1 MKFINVLIEHTTLQL
16 NQTFTYACTYDVQR
30 GMRVK
35 VPFAHQELIA
45 IVMECDVEY
54 TKANYKYVIEVLDAE
69 PLLNEEMF
77 ELANY
82 ISNTY
87 VTSLMSCFKTMLP
100 PALRPSSNHSL
111 VQYEDWFVANASFE
125 PLTPKQAEIWNQYKE
140 NLPMKASLFRKLAKH
155 HTKAL
160 LDKGYITIETRE
172 KSQTLVSVDSVSK
185 PFDLTQEQSSALHE
199 IHTSPDS
206 VFLLHGVTGSGKTEI
221 FLRLAQEVLDQGKQV
236 LFLVPE
242 IGLTPM
248 IISRVM
254 ARFQQNIAIYHSQ
267 LNASEKYQQYQMV
280 KNKQVNIVV
289 GTRSACFMP
298 FHDLGLILMDEEHDT
313 SYKQDSMPKYH
324 TRDIVL
330 FRAQKHHCKVV
341 LASATPCLE
350 SYARAYK
357 GIYHLIEMKH
367 RVYDQMPS
375 IQLVNLKNDFV
386 QDGLS
391 QTLIDKM
398 EDRLAKNEQVILLLN
413 RRGYLPTVRCIDC
426 NEVLT
431 CPDCGIALSYHKSN
445 NALMCHCCGNVYP
458 KPSACPSCGSRMF
471 STTGMGTEK
480 LEDKIQER
488 FPQAHVVRMDAD
500 STRKKNAHE
509 KLLKEF
515 EQSGDILI
523 GTQMVAKGLDF
534 PRVTLVG
541 ILQADSALTRNDY
554 RACEVAYEMLEQA
567 SGRCGREKLAGE
579 VIIQTFDED
588 HYVMKSVVAHDY
600 ASFFAREMQYRH
612 LGQYPP
618 YVYMATLIFVHPDA
632 EKARQKALEAK
643 DFLKENRVLGPID
656 ISMRMKKSRVRLLIK
671 DKNEQHLQAQIWNWV
686 HHEKEHPSAVKTE
699 INMHPLMLED

>member
-1 MKFINVLIEHTTLQL
+1 MKFINVLIEHNTLQL
-16 NQTFTYACTYDVQR
+16 NQTFTYACEYSVQK

-35 VPFAHQELIA
+35 VPFGNQQLIA
-45 IVMECDVEY
+45 IVMEVDVTY
-54 TKANYKYVIEVLDAE
+54 SKPNYKYVLEVLDAE

-100 PALRPSSNHSL
+100 PALRPSSNHTS
-111 VQYEDWFVANASFE
+111 VQYEDWIVLSNSSK
-125 PLTPKQAEIWNQYKE
+125 PLTPKQKEVYELYK
-140 NLPMKASLFRKLAKH
+140 NKLPMKASLYRKLAKH
-155 HTKAL
+155 HTKTL
-160 LDKGYITIETRE
+160 LDKGYISIESRE
-172 KSQTLVSVDSVSK
+172 KSQSLVGEE
-185 PFDLTQEQSSALHE
+185 EQSHPFALTDEQKFAIQE
-199 IHTSPDS
+199 IKQSKDS
-206 VFLLHGVTGSGKTEI
+206 VFLLHGVTGSGKTEV
-221 FLRLAQEVLDQGKQV
+221 FLRLAQEVLEEGKQV

-248 IISRVM
+248 IISRVK

-280 KNKQVNIVV
+280 KNKKVNIVV

-324 TRDIVL
+324 TRDVVL
-330 FRAQKHHCKVV
+330 FRARYHNCKTI

-357 GIYHLIEMKH
+357 GKYHLIEMKN
-367 RVYDQMPS
+367 RVYEQMPD
-375 IQLVNLKNDFV
+375 IQLVNLKHEPVHN
-386 QDGLS
+386 GLS
-391 QTLIDKM
+391 QTLIEKINT
-398 EDRLAKNEQVILLLN
+398 RLQKNEQIILLLN

-445 NALMCHCCGNVYP
+445 HALVCHCCGNVYP
-458 KPSACPSCGSRMF
+458 KPKVCPNCGSAHF
-471 STTGMGTEK
+471 SSTGMGTEK
-480 LEDKIQER
+480 LEDRIQEL
-488 FPQAHVVRMDAD
+488 FPSAHIVRMDAD
-500 STRKKNAHE
+500 STRKKNAHQS
-509 KLLKEF
+509 LLKKF
-515 EQSGDILI
+515 ETEGDILV

-541 ILQADSALTRNDY
+541 ILQADAALTRNDY
-554 RACEVAYEMLEQA
+554 RACEIAYEMLEQA

-579 VIIQTFDED
+579 VVIQTFDED
-588 HYVMKSVVAHDY
+588 HYVMQSVVSHDY
-600 ASFFAREMQYRH
+600 DQFFKREMQYRH

-618 YVYMATLIFVHPDA
+618 YVYMATLVFCHMDM
-632 EKARQKALEAK
+632 EKARQKAMEAK
-643 DFLKENRVLGPID
+643 KFLKENRVLGPID
-656 ISMRMKKSRVRLLIK
+656 ISMRMKRSRVRLLIK
-671 DKNEQHLQAQIWNWV
+671 DKNEQHLQEQIWKWV
-686 HHEKEHPSAVKTE
+686 HYDQAHSSSVKTE

>member
-16 NQTFTYACTYDVQR
+16 NQTFTYACEFDVEK

-35 VPFAHQELIA
+35 VPFGSQKLIA
-45 IVMECDVEY
+45 IVMETDVIYE
-54 TKANYKYVIEVLDAE
+54 KPNFKYVLEVLDAE

-77 ELANY
+77 DLANY

-100 PALRPSSNHSL
+100 PALRPSSNHTS
-111 VQYEDWFVANASFE
+111 VQYEDWIVLGQSE
-125 PLTPKQAEIWNQYKE
+125 LPLTIKQKEVYEQYK
-140 NLPMKASLFRKLAKH
+140 NQLPMKASLYRKLAKH
-155 HTKAL
+155 HTKIL
-160 LDKGYITIETRE
+160 LEKGYLQIEKRE
-172 KSQTLVSVDSVSK
+172 KSKILVQSQNQSK
-185 PFDLTQEQSSALHE
+185 PHSLTQEQANAIHE
-199 IHTSPDS
+199 IKTSQDS
-206 VFLLHGVTGSGKTEI
+206 VFLLHGVTGSGKTEV
-221 FLRLAQEVLDQGKQV
+221 FMNLAQDVLNQGKQV

-313 SYKQDSMPKYH
+313 SYKQDSMPKYN

-330 FRAQKHHCKVV
+330 FRAARHHCKTV

-357 GIYHLIEMKH
+357 GVYHLIEMKH
-367 RVYDQMPS
+367 RVYDQMPD
-375 IQLVNLKNDFV
+375 IQLVNLRNERVKN
-386 QDGLS
+386 GLS
-391 QTLIDKM
+391 ETLITKIQ
-398 EDRLAKNEQVILLLN
+398 ERLLKHEQVILLLN
-413 RRGYLPTVRCIDC
+413 RRGYIPTVRCIDC

-445 NALMCHCCGNVYP
+445 HSLVCHCCGNVYP
-458 KPSACPSCGSRMF
+458 KPKTCPNCGSFNF

-480 LEDKIQER
+480 LEDKIQEL
-488 FPQAHVVRMDAD
+488 FPQARIVRMDAD
-500 STRKKNAHE
+500 STRKKNAHQ
-509 KLLKEF
+509 KLLEEF
-515 EQSGDILI
+515 ENNADILV

-534 PRVTLVG
+534 PKVTLVG
-541 ILQADSALTRNDY
+541 ILQADAALMRNDY

-567 SGRCGREKLAGE
+567 SGRCGRDKLAGE
-579 VIIQTFDED
+579 VVIQTFDED
-588 HYVMKSVVAHDY
+588 HYVMEAVVAHNY
-600 ASFFAREMQYRH
+600 NAFFTREMQYRH

-618 YVYMATLIFVHPDA
+618 YVYMATLVFCHFDI
-632 EKARQKALEAK
+632 EKARQRAQEAK
-643 DFLKENRVLGPID
+643 QFLKENRVLGPID
-656 ISMRMKKSRVRLLIK
+656 ITMRMKRNRVRLLIK
-671 DKNEQHLQAQIWNWV
+671 DKNEQHLTEQIWKWV
-686 HHEKEHPSAVKTE
+686 HYEKENPSSVKTE

>member
-16 NQTFTYACTYDVQR
+16 NQTFTYACEFDVEK

-35 VPFAHQELIA
+35 VPFGSQKLIA
-45 IVMECDVEY
+45 IVMETDVIYE
-54 TKANYKYVIEVLDAE
+54 KPNFKYVLEVLDAE

-77 ELANY
+77 DLANY

-100 PALRPSSNHSL
+100 PALRPSSNHTS
-111 VQYEDWFVANASFE
+111 VQYEDWIVLGQSE
-125 PLTPKQAEIWNQYKE
+125 LPLTIKQKEVYEQYK
-140 NLPMKASLFRKLAKH
+140 NQLPMKASLYRKLAKH
-155 HTKAL
+155 HTKTL
-160 LDKGYITIETRE
+160 LEKGYLQIEKRE
-172 KSQTLVSVDSVSK
+172 KSQILVKNQNQSR
-185 PFDLTQEQSSALHE
+185 PHNLTQEQAHAIHE
-199 IHTSPDS
+199 IKTSQDS
-206 VFLLHGVTGSGKTEI
+206 VFLLHGVTGSGKTEV
-221 FLRLAQEVLDQGKQV
+221 FMNLAQDVLNQGKQV

-330 FRAQKHHCKVV
+330 FRAARHHCKTV

-357 GIYHLIEMKH
+357 GVYHLIEMKH
-367 RVYDQMPS
+367 RVYDQMPD
-375 IQLVNLKNDFV
+375 IQLVNLRNERVKN
-386 QDGLS
+386 GLS
-391 QTLIDKM
+391 ETLITKIQ
-398 EDRLAKNEQVILLLN
+398 ERLLKHEQVILLLN
-413 RRGYLPTVRCIDC
+413 RRGYIPTVRCIDC

-445 NALMCHCCGNVYP
+445 HSLVCHCCGNVYP
-458 KPSACPSCGSRMF
+458 KPKTCPSCGSVNF

-480 LEDKIQER
+480 LEDKIQEL
-488 FPQAHVVRMDAD
+488 FPQARIVRMDAD
-500 STRKKNAHE
+500 STRKKNAHQ
-509 KLLKEF
+509 KLLEEF
-515 EQSGDILI
+515 ENNADILV

-534 PRVTLVG
+534 PKVTLVG
-541 ILQADSALTRNDY
+541 ILQADAALMRNDY

-567 SGRCGREKLAGE
+567 SGRCGRDKLAGE
-579 VIIQTFDED
+579 VVIQTFDEE
-588 HYVMKSVVAHDY
+588 HYVMKAVVAHEY
-600 ASFFAREMQYRH
+600 NAFFTREMQYRH

-618 YVYMATLIFVHPDA
+618 YVYMATLVFCHLDM
-632 EKARQKALEAK
+632 EKARQRALEAK
-643 DFLKENRVLGPID
+643 QFLKENRVLGPID
-656 ISMRMKKSRVRLLIK
+656 ITMRMKRNRVRLLIK
-671 DKNEQHLQAQIWNWV
+671 DKNEQHLTEQIWKWV
-686 HHEKEHPSAVKTE
+686 HYEKENPSSVKTE

>member
-1 MKFINVLIEHTTLQL
+1 MKFVNVLIEHTTMQL
-16 NQTFTYACTYDVQR
+16 NQTFTYACEYEVQK

-35 VPFAHQELIA
+35 VDFAHQQLIA
-45 IVMECDVEY
+45 IVMEVDVPY
-54 TKANYKYVIEVLDAE
+54 NKPNYKYVLEVLDAE
-69 PLLNEEMF
+69 PLLNDEMF

-100 PALRPSSNHSL
+100 PALRPSSNHTN
-111 VQYEDWFVANASFE
+111 VQYEDWFVLGDGQA
-125 PLTPKQAEIWNQYKE
+125 PLTPKQAEIFEQYK
-140 NLPMKASLFRKLAKH
+140 NQLPMKASLYRKLAKH

-160 LDKGYITIETRE
+160 IEKGYLVIESRE
-172 KSQTLVSVDSVSK
+172 KCNSLVSTNTISI
-185 PFDLTQEQSSALHE
+185 PHHLTFEQAHALDE
-199 IHTSPDS
+199 IHGSDS
-206 VFLLHGVTGSGKTEI
+206 AVYLLHGVTGSGKTEI

-267 LNASEKYQQYQMV
+267 LSASEKYQQYQMV

-330 FRAQKHHCKVV
+330 FRAQYHHCKVV

-357 GIYHLIEMKH
+357 GKYHLIEMKH
-367 RVYDQMPS
+367 RVYDQMPN
-375 IQLVNLKNDFV
+375 IQLINLKNERV
-386 QDGLS
+386 QNGLS
-391 QTLIDKM
+391 QTLMDAISH
-398 EDRLAKNEQVILLLN
+398 RLEKKEQVILLLN
-413 RRGYLPTVRCIDC
+413 RRGYLPTVRCVEC

-445 NALMCHCCGNVYP
+445 HALVCHCCGNVYQMP
-458 KPSACPSCGSRMF
+458 KTCPSCHSQMF
-471 STTGMGTEK
+471 SNTGMGTEK
-480 LEDKIQER
+480 LEDKIREL
-488 FPQAHVVRMDAD
+488 FPDAYIVRMDAD
-500 STRKKNAHE
+500 STRKKNAHQ
-509 KLLKEF
+509 KLLNEF
-515 EQSGDILI
+515 EQKGDILI

-541 ILQADSALTRNDY
+541 ILQADSALVRNDY
-554 RACEVAYEMLEQA
+554 RACEIAYEMLEQA

-588 HYVMKSVVAHDY
+588 HYVMKSVVSHDY

-618 YVYMATLIFVHPDA
+618 YVYMATLVFSHMDV
-632 EKARQKALEAK
+632 EKARQKAMEAK
-643 DFLKENRVLGPID
+643 QFLNENRVLGPID

-671 DKNEQHLQAQIWNWV
+671 DKDENHLQAQIWKWV
-686 HHEKEHPSAVKTE
+686 HHEKEHPSNVKME